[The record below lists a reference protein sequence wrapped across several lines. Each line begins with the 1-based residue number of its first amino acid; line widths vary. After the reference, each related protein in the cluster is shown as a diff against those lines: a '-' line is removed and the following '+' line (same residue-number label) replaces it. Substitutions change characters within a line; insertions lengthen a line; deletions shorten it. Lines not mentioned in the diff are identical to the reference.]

1 MPMKNPASAGRK
13 QGSLVIV
20 CCQARDIDRDT
31 LNPAPSQLPRAAR
44 HVAARFRLPLAT
56 AALVVELAGIGDGV

>member
-1 MPMKNPASAGRK
+1 MHKRNPASAGRK

-31 LNPAPSQLPRAAR
+31 LNPAPSQLPLAALR
-44 HVAARFRLPLAT
+44 LSRRFGLHPLT
-56 AALVVELAGIGDGV
+56 AAAVIEANSWGCR